1 MSTKKLLG
9 PLFKIYQTEGVSE
22 IIIDSHDDA
31 YYYLYGEQTNAENLF
46 KSSSEIMQV
55 IQNVAKAFNKDITDG
70 HSFTVNFEDQTF
82 FKAVLPPV
90 SNKGPFIYIRKMHQ
104 QDFGFE
110 QLIEWKITTKE
121 DAEKITNLVQT
132 GKSVIVAGNFGSG
145 LATLLNIVAEQ
156 VKEAWRIVTIEKK
169 PEISFLKRKRATQ
182 LVTPNNK
189 NDELPALV
197 ELASELRGDYNILN
211 EITGPELMPYIEL
224 LRNNSSGIASITADN
239 VFDAIKKIEYKAMA
253 YSSFRGGIEDL
264 RYVIC
269 QAFDAIIFQ
278 EKKEDGQRT
287 ISKIAELE
295 YHDGKIRLN
304 EL

>member
-1 MSTKKLLG
+1 
-9 PLFKIYQTEGVSE
+9 
-22 IIIDSHDDA
+22 
-31 YYYLYGEQTNAENLF
+31 
-46 KSSSEIMQV
+46 
-55 IQNVAKAFNKDITDG
+55 
-70 HSFTVNFEDQTF
+70 
-82 FKAVLPPV
+82 
-90 SNKGPFIYIRKMHQ
+90 MHQ

-110 QLIEWKITTKE
+110 QLIEWQITTKE

-156 VKEAWRIVTIEKK
+156 VKEKWRIVTIEKK

-239 VFDAIKKIEYKAMA
+239 VFDAIKKIEYKAVAILIFGEELRTFVMSSARLLTPLSFKRKKKMA
-253 YSSFRGGIEDL
+253 REQFLKLQSLNTMTEK
-264 RYVIC
+264 
-269 QAFDAIIFQ
+269 FD
-278 EKKEDGQRT
+278 
-287 ISKIAELE
+287 
-295 YHDGKIRLN
+295 
-304 EL
+304 

>member
-1 MSTKKLLG
+1 
-9 PLFKIYQTEGVSE
+9 
-22 IIIDSHDDA
+22 
-31 YYYLYGEQTNAENLF
+31 
-46 KSSSEIMQV
+46 MQV
-55 IQNVAKAFNKDITDG
+55 IENVAKAFNIDITDD

-110 QLIEWKITTKE
+110 QLIEWQITTKE

-156 VKEAWRIVTIEKK
+156 VKEKWRIVTIEKK

-239 VFDAIKKIEYKAMA
+239 VFDAIKKIEYKSMA
-253 YSSFRGGIEDL
+253 YSNFRGGIEDL